1 MVEYDMDEEDVAW
14 LNLINEKRSQ
24 DGKKNILNE

>member
-24 DGKKNILNE
+24 DGKKKHFK

>member
-24 DGKKNILNE
+24 DGKKIHFK

>member
-24 DGKKNILNE
+24 DGKKTKIF

>member
-24 DGKKNILNE
+24 DGKKPF